1 MKMRKTLVALLA
13 LICILTSVCTLGTFA
28 ESTNQVY
35 AKTDASA
42 EQGSGRYAYIYLDDL
57 TDLASLT
64 VAVHYDPD
72 KVSVTDSYN
81 QVGCTLYDSSNTDGC
96 LQYSYIFDGEGSNTK
111 TNLFYFD
118 YQIKENA
125 PVGESYFDIVVSDA
139 YTAELETVNIS
150 GSRCKFNITENKTAQ
165 TTYVYASSDIQTSVK
180 EEFEIS
186 YSIGDWEIA
195 SGSFSI
201 QYDPEL
207 FEVVE
212 VSKGALLDGKVSDV
226 NDKLDGEVAVSF
238 VGTSYNYQYD
248 LVKVKFRTLKN
259 VAEPS
264 TIRFVSTDFYDLDLN
279 GYVCNGFTTNV
290 NVSFDETYTEDA
302 PSMFLSSAYDEA
314 TGKVTLLVKLEKDS
328 RLGAGD
334 FVLSFDTS
342 KLSYASAE
350 KKFSPTFFNINE
362 SHVADGILKFS
373 IISLNDITDEQTI
386 LAVTFDAKNNCSEQT
401 AEFNI
406 TGSGLTDS
414 LTNAIMLNFVDATV
428 TLPSKHTAGS
438 AVIENKKDATCTEA
452 GSYDEFV
459 RCSACGT
466 EISRVTKPIESL
478 GHDHSTE
485 WTVDVEPTCTTA
497 GSKSHHC
504 SRCGNKADITE
515 IASLGHTEVVDKAV
529 APTCTE
535 TGLTEGKHCSVCN
548 TVLVAQ
554 EVVKAN
560 GHTEVI
566 DAAVAPTCTATGLTE
581 GKHCSVCNEVLVKQ
595 TVVDALGHTE
605 VIDKAVAPTCTE
617 TGLTEGKHC
626 SVCNTV
632 LVPQKVVKAN
642 GHTEVIDEAVE
653 PTCTEAGL
661 TEGKHCSVCNKV
673 LVAQEVIKALGH
685 TEVIDKAVAPTCT
698 ETGLTEGK
706 HCSVCNTVLV
716 PQEVIKANGHTEV
729 IDKAV
734 APTCT
739 EAGLTEGKHC
749 SVCNEVLVPQEIV
762 KALGHTE
769 VIDKAVAPTCTE
781 TGLTEGK
788 HCDVC
793 GEVLVKQIVVDALGH
808 TEIIDKAV
816 APTCTETGLTEG
828 KHCDVCK
835 EVLVKQNVLEALGH
849 TEVIDA
855 AVAPTCTATGLT
867 EGKHCSVCNTVF
879 VAQEVVEANG
889 HNEVIDEAVEP
900 TCTEAGLTEGKHCDI
915 CGEVIV
921 KQNVVNALGHTY
933 NPETE
938 WQQNETHHW
947 HECTLCDE
955 SELDKAAHADDD
967 SDGSCDACGY
977 QMPITDP
984 DQTDD
989 SKETNTEKPSETN
1002 TDKPS
1007 DTIPTEKPTDD
1018 NASNTGENN
1027 GCGGVINSVSVIT
1040 VLLASA
1046 GVCLI
1051 SKKKKSR

>member
-1 MKMRKTLVALLA
+1 MKRRKVISAFLV
-13 LICILTSVCTLGTFA
+13 LICLFSTIGLCTLGANAA
-28 ESTNQVY
+28 EGAKIVY
-35 AKTDASA
+35 ATTSTSVKQNSY
-42 EQGSGRYAYIYLDDL
+42 GYLYVYLDDL
-57 TDLASLT
+57 TDLSALNVS
-64 VAVHYDPD
+64 VYYDAD
-72 KVSVTDSYN
+72 KVTVKSVYN
-81 QVGCTLYDSSNTDGC
+81 RVPSVVNDLATGDGC
-96 LQYSYIFDGEGSNTK
+96 VNASYIFDGKGSATK
-111 TNLFYFD
+111 TNLFYIY
-118 YQIKENA
+118 YQVNSTAE
-125 PVGESYFDIVVSDA
+125 VGDTYFDIVVNEAFDSA
-139 YTAELETVNIS
+139 LEPMDFT
-150 GSRCKFNITENKTAQ
+150 GSRCAFEIAKKTDSKSC
-165 TTYVYASSDIQTSVK
+165 TISSTSKISTSVG
-180 EEFEIS
+180 EEFELS
-186 YSIGDWEIA
+186 YRLSTYQIA

-259 VAEPS
+259 VAETS
-264 TIRFVSTDFYDLDLN
+264 AIRFVSTDFYDLDLN

-290 NVSFDETYTEDA
+290 NVSFDETYTDDA

-373 IISLNDITDEQTI
+373 IISLDDITDEQTI
-386 LAVTFDAKNNCSEQT
+386 LAVTFDAKNSCSEQT

-414 LTNAIMLNFVDATV
+414 LTNAIMLNFVDAAV
-428 TLPSKHTAGS
+428 TLPYKHTAGS

-452 GSYDEFV
+452 GSYDEVV
-459 RCSACGT
+459 RCSACGE
-466 EISRVTKPIESL
+466 EISRVTKAIESL

-504 SRCGNKADITE
+504 SRCGDKADITE
-515 IASLGHTEVVDKAV
+515 IASIGHTEVVDKAV
-529 APTCTE
+529 DPTCTE

-548 TVLVAQ
+548 TVLV
-554 EVVKAN
+554 
-560 GHTEVI
+560 
-566 DAAVAPTCTATGLTE
+566 
-581 GKHCSVCNEVLVKQ
+581 KQ
-595 TVVDALGHTE
+595 NVVDALGHTE

-626 SVCNTV
+626 SVCNEV
-632 LVPQKVVKAN
+632 LVKQNVVDALGHTEVIDKAVEPTCTGTGLTEGKHCDVCGEILVKQEVVKAN
-642 GHTEVIDEAVE
+642 GHTEVID
-653 PTCTEAGL
+653 
-661 TEGKHCSVCNKV
+661 
-673 LVAQEVIKALGH
+673 
-685 TEVIDKAVAPTCT
+685 KAVDPTCT

-706 HCSVCNTVLV
+706 HCSVCNTVLI
-716 PQEVIKANGHTEV
+716 PQEEIPVVAHTYDDKYDENCNVCGFIRDVECAHVNTTVIAGKS
-729 IDKAV
+729 
-734 APTCT
+734 PTCT
-739 EAGLTEGKHC
+739 ESGLTDGSKCTKCGEI
-749 SVCNEVLVPQEIV
+749 LVEQEII
-762 KALGHTE
+762 KANGHTE

-793 GEVLVKQIVVDALGH
+793 GEVLVKQDVVDALGH

-828 KHCDVCK
+828 KHCDV
-835 EVLVKQNVLEALGH
+835 
-849 TEVIDA
+849 
-855 AVAPTCTATGLT
+855 
-867 EGKHCSVCNTVF
+867 
-879 VAQEVVEANG
+879 
-889 HNEVIDEAVEP
+889 
-900 TCTEAGLTEGKHCDI
+900 

-947 HECTLCDE
+947 HECTGCE
-955 SELDKAAHADDD
+955 EQELDKAAHADDD

-989 SKETNTEKPSETN
+989 SKETNTENPSETN

-1007 DTIPTEKPTDD
+1007 DTVPTEKPTDD
-1018 NASNTGENN
+1018 NGSNTGENN

-1046 GVCLI
+1046 GICLV